1 MSSQTIITLTGDE
14 KSAYEAFQKVIAEA
28 AKLGNETEKAG
39 KKAKKTKDEFNF
51 GKQASDGFHDMA
63 TSVLSVTAAVGVLQL
78 GLEGVRAEYERIN
91 EVGRE
96 QLGFARNLATA
107 QQEASKNLAGT
118 DPAEMQRLFG
128 EAVPRIAVESKFPDL
143 AQITTA
149 IGAAASIIGSD
160 RAETVVSAAAQ
171 LTALTPD
178 QLQTTT
184 SATADVT
191 KAIGVNDA
199 REALALLLSTGSVSR
214 PENLPQLATGAAKAI
229 NAGVV
234 STADTQSQINAA
246 KESAA
251 LFAML
256 SEVDPSGQSASTATV
271 QLISQMRDMF
281 SAMGAEERDKK
292 ASELANKR
300 ERAEED
306 LLRTQIQLEQRQK
319 KATALGTAD
328 TVEAR
333 AARLSVSTTQAEAK
347 RLTQSISDM
356 DKELAQFASIATMRA
371 SDPGTTVGRIQ
382 AVAQNADAR
391 NFLLQNLAGEAV
403 FKPLFEGL
411 LTSGSEQQR
420 KLAAAQGAITTDI
433 SVFEKALQ
441 SQDITPQQQIARD
454 MQLSQALQNV
464 DSVADPQLE
473 FARAIKEIRIN
484 AEANNTLPRSMF
496 LATGRLFENIFRPI
510 MPDSLGSPQ
519 IEARYAIERLQ
530 EIISEAEPV
539 GGFRRPEDLRQA
551 DMLRE
556 QIKVIQRLE
565 EQSRTSDLSQL
576 KTILGPAA
584 NPPAPV
590 QPIQPPSERPRP
602 LETATN
608 PDRGPTDKPREPTL
622 DLSREQL
629 AQQLAEA
636 RRRMDQPPP
645 ANVDAAALRREQ
657 MQVIERLEQ
666 LSRDMQANT
675 EEVRRNNNILQQDTQ
690 TNNSGTI
697 QAQVDKRK

>member
-28 AKLGNETEKAG
+28 AKLGNESEKAG
-39 KKAKKTKDEFNF
+39 KKGKKLKDEFNF
-51 GKQASDGFHDMA
+51 GKQAADGFHDMA

-143 AQITTA
+143 AAITTA

-191 KAIGVNDA
+191 KAIGVSDA

-251 LFAML
+251 IFAML
-256 SEVDPSGQSASTATV
+256 SEVDPTGQSAATATV

-292 ASELANKR
+292 ASELATKR

-319 KATALGTAD
+319 KAKTFGQSD

-333 AARLSVSTTQAEAK
+333 AARLSVTTTEAEAK
-347 RLTQSISDM
+347 RLKQSISDM

-382 AVAQNADAR
+382 SVAQNADAR

-411 LTSGSEQQR
+411 LTAGSEQQR
-420 KLAAAQGAITTDI
+420 KLAAAQGTITTDI

-441 SQDITPQQQIARD
+441 TQDITPQQQIARD

-464 DSVADPQLE
+464 ESVADPQLE
-473 FARAIKEIRIN
+473 FARAIKEIRVN

-496 LATGRLFENIFRPI
+496 LATSRLFETIASPI
-510 MPDSLGSPQ
+510 LPDSLGTPQ
-519 IEARYAIERLQ
+519 TEARFAIERLR

-539 GGFRRPEDLRQA
+539 GGFRRAEDQRQA
-551 DMLRE
+551 EMIRE
-556 QIKVIQRLE
+556 QIK
-565 EQSRTSDLSQL
+565 
-576 KTILGPAA
+576 
-584 NPPAPV
+584 
-590 QPIQPPSERPRP
+590 
-602 LETATN
+602 
-608 PDRGPTDKPREPTL
+608 
-622 DLSREQL
+622 
-629 AQQLAEA
+629 
-636 RRRMDQPPP
+636 
-645 ANVDAAALRREQ
+645 
-657 MQVIERLEQ
+657 VIERLEQ

-675 EEVRRNNNILQQDTQ
+675 EEVRRNNEILQQDVQ
-690 TNNSGTI
+690 TNNTGTI
-697 QAQVDKRK
+697 QAQVEKRK

>member
-14 KSAYEAFQKVIAEA
+14 KSAYEAFKKVIEQA
-28 AKLGNETEKAG
+28 AKLNNNVDNVSKR
-39 KKAKKTKDEFNF
+39 AKKLKNDFDFGQQARDVFN
-51 GKQASDGFHDMA
+51 DMA
-63 TSVLSVTAAVGVLQL
+63 TSVVSVTGAISVLQS

-107 QQEASKNLAGT
+107 QQEAAKNLAGT

-143 AQITTA
+143 AAITTA

-191 KAIGVNDA
+191 KAIGVSDA

-214 PENLPQLATGAAKAI
+214 PENLTQLASGAAKAI

-234 STADTQSQINAA
+234 STAETQSQLNAA

-256 SEVDPSGQSASTATV
+256 SEVDPTGQSAATATV

-281 SAMGAEERDKK
+281 SDLGAEERDKK

-300 ERAEED
+300 ERAEEE
-306 LLRTQIQLEQRQK
+306 LLRTQIQLEQRQR
-319 KATALGTAD
+319 KAKQLGTA
-328 TVEAR
+328 TTPEAK
-333 AARLSVSTTQAEAK
+333 AARLAITTTEAEAK
-347 RLTQSISDM
+347 RLTKSIADM
-356 DKELAQFASIATMRA
+356 DAELAQFASIAAMRA

-382 AVAQNADAR
+382 AVAANEDAR
-391 NFLLQNLAGEAV
+391 NFLLQNLQGEAV

-420 KLAAAQGAITTDI
+420 KLTAAQATITTDI
-433 SVFEKALQ
+433 GVFQKALA
-441 SQDITPQQQIARD
+441 SMDVTPQQQVARD
-454 MQLSQALQNV
+454 MQLSEALKNTQ
-464 DSVADPQLE
+464 SVADPQME
-473 FARAIKEIRIN
+473 FARAIKEIRLETERNI
-484 AEANNTLPRSMF
+484 TLPRSVFMGT
-496 LATGRLFENIFRPI
+496 ARLFENMASPFL
-510 MPDSLGSPQ
+510 PDTLGTPQ
-519 IEARYAIERLQ
+519 SEARFATERLTELLQ
-530 EIISEAEPV
+530 DAEPV
-539 GGFRRPEDLRQA
+539 GGFRRPEDQRQA
-551 DMLRE
+551 DMIRE
-556 QIKVIQRLE
+556 QIK
-565 EQSRTSDLSQL
+565 
-576 KTILGPAA
+576 
-584 NPPAPV
+584 
-590 QPIQPPSERPRP
+590 
-602 LETATN
+602 
-608 PDRGPTDKPREPTL
+608 
-622 DLSREQL
+622 
-629 AQQLAEA
+629 
-636 RRRMDQPPP
+636 
-645 ANVDAAALRREQ
+645 
-657 MQVIERLEQ
+657 VIERLEQ

-675 EEVRRNNNILQQDTQ
+675 EEVRRNNEILQRDEQQNT
-690 TNNSGTI
+690 TGTI
-697 QAQVDKRK
+697 QAQAEKRK

>member
-14 KSAYEAFQKVIAEA
+14 KSAYEAFKKVIEQA
-28 AKLGNETEKAG
+28 AKLNNNVDNVSKR
-39 KKAKKTKDEFNF
+39 AKKLKNDFDFGQQARDTFN
-51 GKQASDGFHDMA
+51 DIA
-63 TSVLSVTAAVGVLQL
+63 TSVVSVTGAISVLQS

-107 QQEASKNLAGT
+107 QQEAAKNLAGT

-143 AQITTA
+143 AAITTA

-191 KAIGVNDA
+191 KAIGVSDA

-214 PENLPQLATGAAKAI
+214 PENLTQLASGAAKAI

-234 STADTQSQINAA
+234 STAETQSQLNAA

-256 SEVDPSGQSASTATV
+256 SEVDPTGQSAATATV

-281 SAMGAEERDKK
+281 SDLGAEERDKK

-319 KATALGTAD
+319 KAKQLG
-328 TVEAR
+328 EATTPEAK
-333 AARLSVSTTQAEAK
+333 AARLAVTTTEAEAK
-347 RLTQSISDM
+347 RLTKSIADM
-356 DKELAQFASIATMRA
+356 DTELAQFASIATMRA
-371 SDPGTTVGRIQ
+371 ADPGTTVGRIQ
-382 AVAQNADAR
+382 AVAANADAR
-391 NFLLQNLAGEAV
+391 NFLLQNLQGEAV

-420 KLAAAQGAITTDI
+420 KLTAAQSTITTDI
-433 SVFEKALQ
+433 GVFQKALA
-441 SQDITPQQQIARD
+441 SMDVTPQQQVARD
-454 MQLSQALQNV
+454 MQLSEALKNTQ
-464 DSVADPQLE
+464 SVADPQME
-473 FARAIKEIRIN
+473 FARAIKEIRLETERNI
-484 AEANNTLPRSMF
+484 TLPRSAFM
-496 LATGRLFENIFRPI
+496 ATARLFENIASPLL
-510 MPDSLGSPQ
+510 PDTLGTPQ
-519 IEARYAIERLQ
+519 SEARFATERLTELLQ
-530 EIISEAEPV
+530 DAEPV
-539 GGFRRPEDLRQA
+539 GGFRRPEDQRQA
-551 DMLRE
+551 DMIRE
-556 QIKVIQRLE
+556 QIK
-565 EQSRTSDLSQL
+565 
-576 KTILGPAA
+576 
-584 NPPAPV
+584 
-590 QPIQPPSERPRP
+590 
-602 LETATN
+602 
-608 PDRGPTDKPREPTL
+608 
-622 DLSREQL
+622 
-629 AQQLAEA
+629 
-636 RRRMDQPPP
+636 
-645 ANVDAAALRREQ
+645 
-657 MQVIERLEQ
+657 VIERLEQ

-675 EEVRRNNNILQQDTQ
+675 EEVRRNNEILQRDEQQNT
-690 TNNSGTI
+690 TGTI
-697 QAQVDKRK
+697 QAQAEKRK